1 MPELRLTM
9 LKPGS
14 QPCAPSRFVTARFG
28 RGAGAISIQIE
39 RARVT
44 AKMQARD
51 SGPRRMDVEFHRR
64 QTNGIRLFCA
74 EAGPADGPLVFLLHG
89 FPEFWY
95 GWRHQIG
102 PLARAG
108 YHVVAP
114 DQRGYDESDKPR
126 GVAAYD
132 LDVLAADIAGLA
144 DTFGRERFAIVG
156 HDWGALVGW
165 WTARNCPARVERLA
179 ALNAPHPAVWKHAMR
194 HNEEQKKLSRYVG
207 TIGMPI
213 LPELIIRAGGYRSL
227 VDALRGAHPAD
238 AFSDADIAKYRAAWK
253 KPGAL
258 TAMLNW
264 YRALLRKDIRLEGQP
279 RLAMPI
285 RIIWGVGDVYAVPEL
300 ASESARLCEEAKI
313 LYLENATHWVA
324 HDEPERV
331 TRALLE
337 FLGQELK
344 TG

>member
-1 MPELRLTM
+1 MPCL
-9 LKPGS
+9 P
-14 QPCAPSRFVTARFG
+14 
-28 RGAGAISIQIE
+28 IE
-39 RARVT
+39 SVRVA
-44 AKMQARD
+44 AKMAFRD
-51 SGPRRMDVEFHRR
+51 SGPRHMDVEFRRR

-95 GWRHQIG
+95 AWRHQIG

-108 YHVVAP
+108 FRVVAP

-132 LDVLAADIAGLA
+132 LDALAADIAGLA
-144 DTFGRERFAIVG
+144 DTLGHDRFAIVG
-156 HDWGALVGW
+156 HDWGASVGW
-165 WTARNCPARVERLA
+165 WAARNYPARVERLA

-194 HNEEQKKLSRYVG
+194 HNEAQKKLSGYVG
-207 TIGMPI
+207 TIGIPI
-213 LPELIIRAGGYRSL
+213 LPELVIRLGGYRSL
-227 VDALRGAHPAD
+227 VDALRGARPSD
-238 AFSDADIAKYRAAWK
+238 AFTDADIAKYRVAWK
-253 KPGAL
+253 KSGAL

-264 YRALLRKDIRLEGQP
+264 YRALLRKDIPLEGQP
-279 RLAMPI
+279 RLAMPV
-285 RIIWGVGDVYAVPEL
+285 RIIWGVDDAYAVPEL
-300 ASESARLCEEAKI
+300 ATESARLCEDAKI

-337 FLGQELK
+337 FLNSEIAAS
-344 TG
+344 